1 VWRPHYIQKIAYVD
15 GRPDFVQKPE
25 ALAQVYAKDSAWD
38 LVQKALEAVILSG
51 TGVTARVPGILVA
64 GKTGTAQN
72 PHGKDDAWFITYA
85 ARPGEAPSIAIAVLV
100 ENAGYGAVAALPV
113 AKKMILAR
121 FGLPDPDVE
130 AAKAAA
136 ERAARR
142 ALRPAGAPALTR
154 PPLPGGAR

>member
-25 ALAQVYAKDSAWD
+25 PLAQVYAKDSAWD
-38 LVQKALEAVILSG
+38 LVQKAMQAVIASG
-51 TGVTARVPGILVA
+51 TGVAASVPGITVA

-72 PHGKDDAWFITYA
+72 PHGKDDAWFICYA

-113 AKKMILAR
+113 AKKMILAS
-121 FGLPDPDVE
+121 FGMPDPDVE
-130 AAKAAA
+130 AAQRAA
-136 ERAARR
+136 ERAARK
-142 ALRPAGAPALTR
+142 ALKPVGAPALTR